1 MTIYKITNIQNNKVY
16 IGKCE
21 TTLEERWQR
30 HVREA
35 LDFTL
40 DTHFA
45 RAIRHYGVDSFNIEA
60 IDTAT
65 TSNELCEKEKYWIAY
80 YDSCHTGYNMTMGGD
95 EGNTYLTKN
104 PDEME
109 TIKEKIRKTKIG
121 SNNPNSRAVKCKN
134 VETNQELHFNSIIEM
149 QKFFQEDNHQF
160 IVRRCRHEIQSLY
173 KELWAIAY
181 EEDKYFNF
189 STKKKTNKHRQVE
202 VVNLN
207 DFTKSIFS
215 TMSEASRFCGFSDR
229 RIKDEKM
236 KHGNVLVLDNFKI
249 TILN

>member
-1 MTIYKITNIQNNKVY
+1 MTIYKITNMKNNKIY

-21 TTLEERWQR
+21 TAVEERWQR
-30 HVREA
+30 HIREA

-45 RAIRHYGVDSFNIEA
+45 RAIRYYGADNFNVEA
-60 IDTAT
+60 IDTAK
-65 TSNELCEKEKYWIAY
+65 TSCELCEKEKYWIAY
-80 YDSCHTGYNMTMGGD
+80 YDSYHTGYNMTMGGD
-95 EGNTYLTKN
+95 GGNTYIAKN

-109 TIKEKIRKTKIG
+109 VIKEKIRQTKIG
-121 SNNPNSRAVKCKN
+121 SKNPNARTVKCKN
-134 VETNQELHFNSIIEM
+134 IKTEEEFHFNSISEM
-149 QKFFQEDNHQF
+149 QDFFQEDNHQF

-181 EEDKYFNF
+181 EEDEYFDF
-189 STKKKTNKHRQVE
+189 SVQKKTNKHKQVE

-207 DFTKSIFS
+207 NFTKSIFS
-215 TMSEASRFCGFSDR
+215 TMSEASRFCGFSYR
-229 RIKDEKM
+229 KIKDEKM
-236 KHGNVLVLDNFKI
+236 KHGNVLVLNNFKI

>member
-1 MTIYKITNIQNNKVY
+1 MTIYKITNMKNNEIY

-21 TTLEERWQR
+21 TAVEERWQR
-30 HVREA
+30 HIREA

-45 RAIRHYGVDSFNIEA
+45 RAIRCYGADNFNVEA
-60 IDTAT
+60 IDTAE
-65 TSNELCEKEKYWIAY
+65 TSCELCEKEKYWIAY
-80 YDSCHTGYNMTMGGD
+80 YDSYHTGYNMTMGGD
-95 EGNTYLTKN
+95 GGNTYIAKK

-109 TIKEKIRKTKIG
+109 VIKEKIRQTKIG
-121 SNNPNSRAVKCKN
+121 SKNPNARTVKCKN
-134 VETNQELHFNSIIEM
+134 IKTEEEFHFNSISEM
-149 QKFFQEDNHQF
+149 QDFFQEDNHQF

-181 EEDKYFNF
+181 EEDEYFDF
-189 STKKKTNKHRQVE
+189 SVQKKTNKHKQVE

-207 DFTKSIFS
+207 NFTKSIFS

-229 RIKDEKM
+229 KIKDEKM
-236 KHGNVLVLDNFKI
+236 KHGNVLVLNNFKI